1 MSDPSCKDTPDWTD
15 SEGDTCDR
23 YAAECTQRGGW
34 QSVVK
39 QNPEFFVRKAN
50 SDGVTA
56 QDACCKCG
64 KGAARASATIFFFIA
79 TSTHLSEC
87 ASLWALVHSLNFH
100 QQLRA
105 ILLANI
111 GTLPT
116 KPTTVTTTEA
126 TRPKPG
132 KPWCRTSKL
141 ACHLNALGCTFV
153 ADAPHIMTMWVL
165 CNL

>member
-1 MSDPSCKDTPDWTD
+1 MEAGQKWLKEIPTSLLVLQTATGSQLRTPAASVAKVRQKHRPAIHCD
-15 SEGDTCDR
+15 SHTL
-23 YAAECTQRGGW
+23 
-34 QSVVK
+34 
-39 QNPEFFVRKAN
+39 VRI
-50 SDGVTA
+50 SIV
-56 QDACCKCG
+56 C
-64 KGAARASATIFFFIA
+64 S
-79 TSTHLSEC
+79 
-87 ASLWALVHSLNFH
+87 WALVHSSNFH

-116 KPTTVTTTEA
+116 KPTTVATTEA

-165 CNL
+165 CNLWRVPWLLCGESVGCRLVAIFYVSQMRCAF